1 MAFPLFFDGLERHNK
16 FFSFGSSPDIFSL
29 IKAVLILEKSFLYDI
44 LYHKSPQT
52 GRFFMPFT
60 GTFDTLAYAK
70 KLKAAGFTEQQAEIQ
85 AEALSEIIQDR
96 LATKQDIE
104 GLKRDIKELELRL
117 KHDLTLRLGGMIV
130 AGIAVVAT
138 LVKLL

>member
-1 MAFPLFFDGLERHNK
+1 
-16 FFSFGSSPDIFSL
+16 
-29 IKAVLILEKSFLYDI
+29 
-44 LYHKSPQT
+44 
-52 GRFFMPFT
+52 MPFT

-85 AEALSEIIQDR
+85 AEALSEIIEYR

-104 GLKRDIKELELRL
+104 ELKRDIKELELRL

-130 AGIAVVAT
+130 AGIAVVAA

>member
-1 MAFPLFFDGLERHNK
+1 
-16 FFSFGSSPDIFSL
+16 
-29 IKAVLILEKSFLYDI
+29 
-44 LYHKSPQT
+44 
-52 GRFFMPFT
+52 MPFS

-85 AEALSEIIQDR
+85 AEALSEIIEDR

-104 GLKRDIKELELRL
+104 ELKRDIKELELRL

-130 AGIAVVAT
+130 AGIAVVAA